1 MTQRLRGLPALLGS
15 AVLVL
20 LFFGFVAGATVGRE
34 SIYKYLNVFAEVYTL
49 VKGNYVDPVDENS
62 LLDGAYHGMVSGLD
76 PFSGFLGKDEF
87 QAMQKD
93 PVGGPADT
101 GIEALK
107 GPGGAVI
114 VSVRAGSDAEKAGL
128 KTGDQ
133 IWAMEGTPSRQL
145 CLAQMRRAQR
155 GTEGSVARLLIYHPR
170 SQKREE
176 LKLRRMIA
184 AGPAFESR
192 LMDGK
197 IGYLRIFDLARSD
210 RDSLKS
216 ALATLKQKGATRL
229 LLDVRNCP
237 SGGVDDAV
245 RVAGLFVPPGAVTFV
260 QERGGSRVA
269 KASTAQ
275 ATWSLPISVLENAGS
290 AGGVEVLSAAL
301 RGRVKAQLL
310 GETTYGLG
318 STQDLVPLPSGDGL
332 VLSAAKLV
340 SPDGQS
346 WNKTG
351 LKPDKEIV
359 STADERAGIEP
370 DLQLQKALD
379 MLKPAPAVPAA
390 AKAA

>member
-1 MTQRLRGLPALLGS
+1 MSQRLRGLPVLLGS
-15 AVLVL
+15 ALLGLV
-20 LFFGFVAGATVGRE
+20 FFGFVLGATVGKE

-49 VKGNYVDPVDENS
+49 VRGNYVDPVDENS
-62 LLDGAYHGMVSGLD
+62 LLDGAYHGMVGGLD

-93 PVGGPADT
+93 PLGGPADT
-101 GIEALK
+101 GVEVLK
-107 GPGGAVI
+107 GPGGAV
-114 VSVRAGSDAEKAGL
+114 VVAVRAGSEADKAGL

-133 IWAMEGTPSRQL
+133 IWAMDGTPSRQL

-176 LKLRRMIA
+176 LKLHRTVA
-184 AGPAFESR
+184 ASPPFESR
-192 LMDGK
+192 IVEGK
-197 IGYLRIFDLARSD
+197 IAYLKIFDLARSD
-210 RDSLKS
+210 RDGLKS
-216 ALATLKQKGATRL
+216 ALASLKQKGATRL
-229 LLDVRNCP
+229 LLDIRNCP

-260 QERGGSRVA
+260 QERGGARVA
-269 KASTAQ
+269 KASTTQ
-275 ATWSLPISVLENAGS
+275 AVWSLPISVLENAGS
-290 AGGVEVLSAAL
+290 AGGTEVLSSAL
-301 RGRVKAQLL
+301 RARVKAQLL

-346 WNKTG
+346 WNKSG

-359 STADERAGIEP
+359 ATAEERAGTEP

-379 MLKPAPAVPAA
+379 MLKPAPAAA
-390 AKAA
+390 APKAA

>member
-1 MTQRLRGLPALLGS
+1 MTQRLRGLPAILGS
-15 AVLVL
+15 VLIGL
-20 LFFGFVAGATVGRE
+20 LCFGFVLGATVGRE
-34 SIYKYLNVFAEVYTL
+34 SLYKYLNVFAEVYTL

-62 LLDGAYHGMVSGLD
+62 LLDGAYHGMVGGLD
-76 PFSGFLGKDEF
+76 PFSGFVGKDEF

-93 PVGGPADT
+93 PLGGPADT
-101 GIEALK
+101 GIEVLK
-107 GPGGAVI
+107 GPGGAV
-114 VSVRAGSDAEKAGL
+114 VVAVRPGSEADKAGL
-128 KTGDQ
+128 KNGDQ
-133 IWAMEGTPSRQL
+133 IWAMDGTPSRQL

-155 GTEGSVARLLIYHPR
+155 GGDGSVVRLLLYHPR

-176 LKLRRMIA
+176 LKLHRTVA
-184 AGPAFESR
+184 VGPAFESR
-192 LMDGK
+192 VADGK

-210 RDSLKS
+210 RDSLKT
-216 ALATLKQKGATRL
+216 ALAGLKQKGATRL
-229 LLDVRNCP
+229 LLDIRNCP
-237 SGGVDDAV
+237 SGTIDDAV

-260 QERGGSRVA
+260 QERGGNRVA

-275 ATWSLPISVLENAGS
+275 AVWSLPVSVLENAGS
-290 AGGVEVLSAAL
+290 AGGVEILASAL
-301 RGRVKAQLL
+301 RARVKAQLL
-310 GETTYGLG
+310 GEASYGLG

-346 WNKTG
+346 WNKSG

-359 STADERAGIEP
+359 SSADERAEIEP

-379 MLKPAPAVPAA
+379 SLKPAPAAAPA